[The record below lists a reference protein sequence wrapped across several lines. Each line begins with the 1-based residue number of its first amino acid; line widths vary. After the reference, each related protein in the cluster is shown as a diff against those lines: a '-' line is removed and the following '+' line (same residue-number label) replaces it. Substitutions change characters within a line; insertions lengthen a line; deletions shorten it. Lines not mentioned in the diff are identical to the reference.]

1 MLYLL
6 LYPLAEQIHF
16 FNLFRYITFRSAY
29 ALVTALLI
37 SFLIGPYMIRWLK
50 KLRIGD
56 TGREDAPDQHKK
68 KAGTPTMGGLI
79 ILAAIIIPVLL
90 WADLT
95 NRYIQ
100 IASLAT
106 LCLGAIG
113 FSDDYL
119 KVVKK
124 QPKGLVGRKKLA
136 GQIALSLV
144 IGTILVV
151 YPLNPE
157 FATKTNFLFFKN
169 IFVDLAWWLFIPF
182 VVMVIVGT
190 SNAVNL
196 TDGLDGLAI
205 GVVLFAAAAYAVM
218 CYFAGNYKLAGYLN
232 IIFMKGS
239 GELTV
244 FCSAIVG
251 ASLGFLWYN
260 AHPAEIMMGDTGSLA
275 LGGAIGTTAVLI
287 KQEILLLIVGGVFV
301 MEALSVILQVASF
314 KLTGKRI
321 FKMAPIH
328 HHFTLKGWSEEKI
341 VTRFWIIALICAL
354 VALSTLKI
362 R

>member
-1 MLYLL
+1 MLYML
-6 LYPLAEQIHF
+6 LYPLAEKVHF

-37 SFLIGPYMIRWLK
+37 SFLVGPFMIRWLR
-50 KLRIGD
+50 KLKIGD
-56 TGREDAPDQHKK
+56 IGREDTPEHHKK
-68 KAGTPTMGGLI
+68 KTGTPTMGGLI
-79 ILAAIIIPVLL
+79 ILAAIMIPVLL
-90 WADLT
+90 WADLS

-106 LCLGAIG
+106 VCLAAIG

-136 GQIALSLV
+136 GQILLSLI
-144 IGTILVV
+144 IGTILVI

-169 IFVDLAWWLFIPF
+169 VFVNLSWWMFIPF
-182 VVMVIVGT
+182 VAVVIVGT

-205 GVVLFAAAAYAVM
+205 GVVLFAATAYAVM
-218 CYFAGNYKLAGYLN
+218 CYFAGNYKLASYLN

-239 GELTV
+239 GELTI
-244 FCSAIVG
+244 FCSSIVG

-260 AHPAEIMMGDTGSLA
+260 AHPAEVMMGDTGSLA

-301 MEALSVILQVASF
+301 MEALSVILQVLSF
-314 KLTGKRI
+314 KMTGKRI

-328 HHFTLKGWSEEKI
+328 HHFTLMGWSEEKI

>member
-1 MLYLL
+1 MLYNL
-6 LYPLAEQIHF
+6 LYPLAEQMHLL
-16 FNLFRYITFRSAY
+16 NLFRYITFRSAY

-37 SFLIGPYMIRWLK
+37 SFLVGPAIIRRLRKLK
-50 KLRIGD
+50 VGD
-56 TGREDAPDQHKK
+56 TCREDTPQHHRQ
-68 KAGTPTMGGLI
+68 KAGTPTMGGLM
-79 ILAAIIIPVLL
+79 ILASIMVPVLL
-90 WADLT
+90 WADLG

-113 FSDDYL
+113 FCDDYL

-136 GQIALSLV
+136 WQIVLSLA
-144 IGTILVV
+144 IGAWLLFW
-151 YPLNPE
+151 PLNPDY
-157 FATKTNFLFFKN
+157 ATKTSVLFFKN
-169 IFVDLAWWLFIPF
+169 FFIDLGWLFIPF
-182 VVMVIVGT
+182 VMAVIVGT

-218 CYFAGNYKLAGYLN
+218 CYFSGNYNLARYLN
-232 IIFMKGS
+232 ILFMRGS

-244 FCSAIVG
+244 FCASIVG

-260 AHPAEIMMGDTGSLA
+260 AHPSEVMMGDTGSLA

-314 KLTGKRI
+314 KLTGRRI
-321 FKMAPIH
+321 LRMAPIH
-328 HHFTLKGWSEEKI
+328 HHFTLQGWSEQKI
-341 VTRFWIIALICAL
+341 VVRFWIIAFICAL